1 MGPRT
6 SRPQFPVRDRRRCG
20 RAQRRSCR
28 GRHARA
34 SRPRVRARRVA
45 AASSSSKVHG
55 VRHYV
60 VPTRTATRN
69 TRCAQVPAHSR
80 GPLGKTTRTACRRTH
95 RRRTRTGARSTT
107 PTAISRL
114 CSAVRRKSCCQSD
127 VTDWRRGN
135 QPGTR
140 RHGAPQTREPRCNRT
155 QALGLSRRHGPVT
168 LTQASSGNR
177 ACTDNWAREHGVTL
191 HAAPRTH
198 APQRIRNQALVRTVV
213 KFVVHL

>member
-1 MGPRT
+1 MGPTT
-6 SRPQFPVRDRRRCG
+6 SRPQFPVGDRRRCG

-45 AASSSSKVHG
+45 AASSSGGVHVVG
-55 VRHYV
+55 QYV
-60 VPTRTATRN
+60 VQLAPQHVTHVVH
-69 TRCAQVPAHSR
+69 RCQRIPEV
-80 GPLGKTTRTACRRTH
+80 LWGKTTRSAGRRTH
-95 RRRTRTGARSTT
+95 RRRTRSGARSTT

-155 QALGLSRRHGPVT
+155 QALGLSRCHGPVT
-168 LTQASSGNR
+168 LTQACSGSKLAR
-177 ACTDNWAREHGVTL
+177 TTGHASTGSPCTRRHGRTRHSASAARRSL
-191 HAAPRTH
+191 APS
-198 APQRIRNQALVRTVV
+198 
-213 KFVVHL
+213 